1 MRRTQA
7 IALVLI
13 LGGLGY
19 AFWTLYSLPP
29 LQLSKEQAN
38 HAPSQTKSLAPVK
51 ETADVTLSATSAL
64 PAHTDFAEEP
74 DLPPI
79 SRLPEIND
87 EEIYF
92 PPISR
97 SATTP
102 AYHGDLSDHQAYL
115 EHQSAQITQM
125 KQDYIAAVDKKVAR
139 LESLL
144 EKGMRHKL
152 PAEQLQEA
160 RDKIQ
165 GLREMQAQ
173 LRRELAQ

>member
-1 MRRTQA
+1 MRQIQA

-19 AFWTLYSLPP
+19 ALWVLYSQPP
-29 LQLSKEQAN
+29 LQLSAGQAD
-38 HAPSQTKSLAPVK
+38 HVSTQTAPLAPVK
-51 ETADVTLSATSAL
+51 AATDVTLSAINTL
-64 PAHTDFAEEP
+64 PAPTTTADAP
-74 DLPPI
+74 DLTPV
-79 SRLPEIND
+79 SRLPEVND
-87 EEIYF
+87 EETYI
-92 PPISR
+92 PPISP
-97 SATTP
+97 SVAAP

-115 EHQSAQITQM
+115 VHQSAQITQL

-144 EKGMRHKL
+144 EKGIRHQL

-165 GLREMQAQ
+165 GLRAMQAQ
-173 LRRELAQ
+173 LRHELAQ